1 MDGQRRLL
9 LAVGTALSL
18 GVRAQAFPSR
28 PVRLVVPL
36 APGGA
41 TDIVARLLAEKAG
54 SLLGQPVLV
63 DNRPGAG
70 GTVGS
75 NLVVTAPADGHT
87 ILMGT
92 VGTLAVSPG
101 MYRNLPYDTE
111 RDLTPV
117 ALVSAGNF
125 ALAVSTSLTATNF
138 QDFLRQAKSKP
149 NELNY
154 GSAGNGSMPHLGM
167 ELLATAG
174 GVRLTH
180 VPYKSSGQLVA
191 ALMSGEVHAGLP
203 DVPSALQQFRAGRLR
218 ILAVAGPARDALL
231 PDVPT
236 IAESG
241 IPNFDIGSWLGI
253 MAPAKTPAPIVS
265 QLNDAIIKS
274 LQSADVQTR
283 LKELGMRS
291 IASTPAEFRTFLQR
305 ERARWESAIRTSG
318 VVVE

>member
-1 MDGQRRLL
+1 M
-9 LAVGTALSL
+9 
-18 GVRAQAFPSR
+18 
-28 PVRLVVPL
+28 
-36 APGGA
+36 
-41 TDIVARLLAEKAG
+41 
-54 SLLGQPVLV
+54 LV

-75 NLVVTAPADGHT
+75 NLVATAPADGHT
-87 ILMGT
+87 LLMGT

-101 MYRNLPYDTE
+101 LYRNLPYDTD

-125 ALAVSTSLTATNF
+125 ALAVSTGLTAASF
-138 QDFLRQAKSKP
+138 QDFVRLAKSKP

-167 ELLATAG
+167 ELLASAAG
-174 GVRLTH
+174 LRLTH

-203 DVPSALQQFRAGRLR
+203 DVPAALQQFRAGRLR
-218 ILAVAGPARDALL
+218 IVAVAGPARDALL

-241 IPNFDIGSWLGI
+241 LSNFDIGSWLGI
-253 MAPAKTPAPIVS
+253 MAPSRTPAPIIS
-265 QLNDAIIKS
+265 QLNDVIVKS
-274 LQSADVQTR
+274 LQSADVLGR
-283 LKELGMRS
+283 LKDLGMRS
-291 IASTPAEFRTFLQR
+291 IASTPAEFRGFLQR
-305 ERARWESAIRTSG
+305 ERARWESIIRTSG
-318 VVVE
+318 VTIE